1 MPEDFAERMLEH
13 LAVHLESNM
22 VTLRDNT
29 GAVLG
34 FRCSYCVPSLTGSVS
49 LDEIYEHYARKH
61 PGLFHWDMSS
71 MLSKP
76 YRVIICRSRHW
87 QDAVP
92 IADLVVARLPAGTT
106 VIHGGAPGADSLAA
120 HYARQCGLS
129 VEQFPAEWDG
139 FGCRAGPLRNR
150 QMLASGV
157 DAVYAFRLPG
167 VSPGTDDMI
176 RIARAAQVPVLLSEC
191 GR

>member
-13 LAVHLESNM
+13 LAIHLESSI

-76 YRVIICRSRHW
+76 YRVIICGSRHW

-92 IADLVVARLPAGTT
+92 IADLVARLPAGTT

-120 HYARQCGLS
+120 HYAAARHLP
-129 VEQFPAEWDG
+129 VEAIPADWKR
-139 FGCRAGPLRNR
+139 FGPRAGPLRNR

-167 VSPGTDDMI
+167 ASSGTDDMI
-176 RIARAAQVPVLLSEC
+176 RIARAAKVPVKIVTSPS
-191 GR
+191 